1 MKLAEL
7 LLSEDKGWSA
17 TKIDDLIKNGPLN
30 NEIAIERKIPM
41 HIAYFTAWVDEQG
54 KLQTYRDVYGHEKRV
69 DQALEGKWDQIAKG
83 RRSSGARRAGQVGA
97 CTRGADQAQAE
108 NRSSMHLSSAIGG
121 GF

>member
-1 MKLAEL
+1 VKLAEL

-54 KLQTYRDVYGHEKRV
+54 TLKTFRDVYGHEKRV
-69 DQALEGKWDQIAKG
+69 GQALEGKWDQIAKG
-83 RRSSGARRAGQVGA
+83 ADHLAPVEPDKSAPARVAQ
-97 CTRGADQAQAE
+97 TRPKQESFFDA
-108 NRSSMHLSSAIGG
+108 LSSAIGG
-121 GF
+121 GY